1 MNPGMEEAKER
12 HVTARDPEGA
22 LREKQPRRVGGT
34 EAPPPHPFRAALE
47 GRDLAAA
54 VEALAPDVVMRSP
67 VIARPI
73 EGRDEVS
80 DLLRILLTQ
89 ELEAIECLDEVRSGD
104 RLALR
109 FQVRVR
115 GRDIEVVDF
124 VRLDENEKVREYIG
138 RSPPGGSR
146 CLHPGARPP
155 RRPPKRQARFGAR
168 PTGSGTVARSPGTRG
183 SARVVDSRKALRAGV
198 AARLGVPV
206 APGCMPP
213 DRLTASIRPSDA
225 V

>member
-124 VRLDENEKVREYIG
+124 VRLDENEKVREYIV
-138 RSPPGGSR
+138 
-146 CLHPGARPP
+146 LARPLAGAAAYI
-155 RRPPKRQARFGAR
+155 QALG
-168 PTGSGTVARSPGTRG
+168 PHVARRRGKLASALVRLAAAPLPGLL
-183 SARVVDSRKALRAGV
+183 ALGD
-198 AARLGVPV
+198 RLGSWIV
-206 APGCMPP
+206 AK
-213 DRLTASIRPSDA
+213 R
-225 V
+225 